1 MPVTEEFNIDI
12 DVRNYLNDQKL
23 LIDNHLTKLLTED
36 KNFTQFTQTESLWNA
51 VRYSVLNGGKRIRG
65 VLCLATFESFTN
77 SNEKKYFDD
86 CLTTACSIELIHAMS
101 LIHDD
106 LPCMD
111 NDDLRRGKPSC
122 HKAFGEATAIL
133 AGDAML
139 TFAFY
144 LISKKTKNISDSQ
157 KLKLINIL
165 SDAFHFGLVPG
176 QILDIEK
183 IEKSGEIISLNDI
196 TEIAKLKTAALIK
209 AAILCGAL
217 ISEETLD
224 TNILKTL
231 ESASEKIGIAFQII
245 DDVLDVT
252 SDTKTLGKTSGKDE
266 KQKKSTFPKLLGLDN
281 SKKMAQELIVEA
293 KGELTKLP
301 LKNSLLFSMAN
312 ILVSRIN

>member
-1 MPVTEEFNIDI
+1 MQIKEEFNIDTYTDI
-12 DVRNYLNDQKL
+12 RNYLNDQKL
-23 LIDNHLTKLLTED
+23 LIDDHLTKLLTED
-36 KNFTQFTQTESLWNA
+36 KNFTRFTQPESLWNA
-51 VRYSVLNGGKRIRG
+51 VRYSVLNGGKRVRG
-65 VLCLATFESFTN
+65 VLCLATFNSFIN
-77 SNEKKYFDD
+77 NDKEKYFQD

-106 LPCMD
+106 LPSMD

-139 TFAFY
+139 TLAFY
-144 LISKKTKNISDSQ
+144 LISNNTKNISDSQ
-157 KLKLINIL
+157 KIKLINIL

-183 IEKSGEIISLNDI
+183 SLEIISLDEI
-196 TEIAKLKTAALIK
+196 KKIAKLKTAALIK
-209 AAILCGAL
+209 SALLCPAVV
-217 ISEETLD
+217 SEETID
-224 TNILKTL
+224 QNVLKTL
-231 ESASEKIGIAFQII
+231 ESAGEKIGIAFQII

-301 LKNSLLFSMAN
+301 LKNSLLFSMAD